1 MTSSI
6 PVFDADSH
14 LAEVPD
20 LWTSRLPLSKWGE
33 DVPHVVFD
41 ERLKRDRWVIGG
53 RMLTSVAN
61 WAVAGWNE
69 FPPEH
74 PPTVDD
80 ADPGAFEAV
89 PRLQR
94 MDEYGIYCQALYPN
108 LLAFSHHAFMAIK
121 DPALQIACIRAYND
135 HLVDF
140 ASADPKRFVLPG
152 GGRGIRGPPPAVR
165 QADRLVPGH
174 QAQVR
179 RSATPGRVGTLGRPV
194 RRERL
199 IEPVG

>member
-108 LLAFSHHAFMAIK
+108 LLAFSHHAQVSHRVGEVVI
-121 DPALQIACIRAYND
+121 LQILTLHD
-135 HLVDF
+135 
-140 ASADPKRFVLPG
+140 
-152 GGRGIRGPPPAVR
+152 
-165 QADRLVPGH
+165 Q
-174 QAQVR
+174 
-179 RSATPGRVGTLGRPV
+179 LGRPSPGSHSHELQV
-194 RRERL
+194 LGVLPTR
-199 IEPVG
+199 

>member
-1 MTSSI
+1 MISSI

-20 LWTSRLPLSKWGE
+20 LWTSRLPMSKWGD

-74 PPTVDD
+74 PPTVAD
-80 ADPGAFEAV
+80 ADPGATRASAATVVHAAMTEDVTDRRMAV
-89 PRLQR
+89 P
-94 MDEYGIYCQALYPN
+94 
-108 LLAFSHHAFMAIK
+108 
-121 DPALQIACIRAYND
+121 
-135 HLVDF
+135 
-140 ASADPKRFVLPG
+140 FVLIG
-152 GGRGIRGPPPAVR
+152 
-165 QADRLVPGH
+165 
-174 QAQVR
+174 
-179 RSATPGRVGTLGRPV
+179 
-194 RRERL
+194 
-199 IEPVG
+199 